1 MATEHSVAI
10 LIVDDDE
17 GHIELA
23 RRSLRRSGIG
33 SPAFSFTGGEEA
45 LDYILRRGAHA
56 GRDDHDQLVV
66 LLDIN
71 MPPGINGIEVL
82 RRLRAEPQ
90 ATSGVSVIMLTTAD
104 DPAEVDLCFSLGCRA
119 YMTKPLDPAAFI
131 RELERLVATTPSRAG
146 GLPEG

>member
-1 MATEHSVAI
+1 VATEHNVAI

-17 GHIELA
+17 GHLELA
-23 RRSLRRSGIG
+23 RRSLSRSGVQGPIL
-33 SPAFSFTGGEEA
+33 SFMQGEDA
-45 LDYILRRGAHA
+45 LDYILRRGDHA
-56 GRDDHDQLVV
+56 GRDSHDQLLV

-104 DPAEVDLCFSLGCRA
+104 DPAEVELCFSLGCRA
-119 YMTKPLDPAAFI
+119 YLNKPLAPAEFI
-131 RELERLVATTPSRAG
+131 QELERIERDRTP
-146 GLPEG
+146 

>member
-1 MATEHSVAI
+1 MATQHDLAI

-23 RRSLRRSGIG
+23 RRSLRRSGIE
-33 SPAFSFTGGEEA
+33 SAVFSVLRGEDA
-45 LDYILRRGAHA
+45 LDFILRRGAHA
-56 GRDDHDQLVV
+56 GREGHDRLLV

-90 ATSGVSVIMLTTAD
+90 ATSGVAVIMLTTAD
-104 DPAEVDLCFSLGCRA
+104 DPAEVELCFSLGCRA
-119 YMTKPLDPAAFI
+119 YMTKPLDAAAVI
-131 RELERLVATTPSRAG
+131 RELERLERDTTP
-146 GLPEG
+146 